1 MVNITYN
8 IKLSAEQIVA
18 KLNAVGFEFPRK
30 ELNEALLQQEAI
42 TPLLLVIIKDVAE
55 NPETISDAPA
65 FLYALFILAQFR
77 EKKAYPFIVKYFRQ
91 LGSDVTALDPTGDI
105 VTENLSSILASICNG
120 DLELIKQLIEDQRVN
135 IFVRNAAL
143 RSLVIL
149 YNNDQLS
156 RKALVSYIKT
166 HIELCLEEKNNP
178 CFVASLISVC
188 CDIHPEELYEQIVI
202 CFDQG
207 LVDKQIINERDLE
220 RYIAMDKEKVL
231 SELKGNRQC
240 QLISDVISEMQG
252 WACYHLKS
260 DTKNLLATEF
270 GNITNAKVGRNDPC
284 PCGSAKKY
292 KKCCLH

>member
-1 MVNITYN
+1 LVNITYN

-18 KLNAVGFEFPRK
+18 KLNTVGFDFPRK

-42 TPLLLVIIKDVAE
+42 TPLLLVVIKNVAE
-55 NPETISDAPA
+55 DPETINDVPV

-77 EKKAYPFIVKYFRQ
+77 EKKAYPFIVQYFRQ

-105 VTENLSSILASICNG
+105 VTENLNSILASVCNG
-120 DLELIKQLIEDQRVN
+120 DLELIKQLIENQRVN

-149 YNNDQLS
+149 YSNDQLS
-156 RKALVSYIKT
+156 RKALVSYIKA
-166 HIELCLEEKNNP
+166 HIERCLEKQDAP
-178 CFVASLISVC
+178 CFIASLVSVS
-188 CDIHPEELYEQIVI
+188 CDIHPEELYNQMVI
-202 CFDQG
+202 CFDLG
-207 LVDKQIINERDLE
+207 LVDKQMINERDFE
-220 RYIAMDKEKVL
+220 RYMAMDKEKVL

-270 GNITNAKVGRNDPC
+270 ENIINAKVGRNDPC

>member
-1 MVNITYN
+1 M
-8 IKLSAEQIVA
+8 L
-18 KLNAVGFEFPRK
+18 
-30 ELNEALLQQEAI
+30 
-42 TPLLLVIIKDVAE
+42 
-55 NPETISDAPA
+55 
-65 FLYALFILAQFR
+65 
-77 EKKAYPFIVKYFRQ
+77 
-91 LGSDVTALDPTGDI
+91 
-105 VTENLSSILASICNG
+105 
-120 DLELIKQLIEDQRVN
+120 
-135 IFVRNAAL
+135 
-143 RSLVIL
+143 
-149 YNNDQLS
+149 
-156 RKALVSYIKT
+156 
-166 HIELCLEEKNNP
+166 
-178 CFVASLISVC
+178 LISVC

-252 WACYHLKS
+252 WAC
-260 DTKNLLATEF
+260 TEF

>member
-1 MVNITYN
+1 MVKVTYN
-8 IKLSAEQIVA
+8 IKLSAEQIIT
-18 KLNAVGFEFPRK
+18 KLNAVGFDFPRK

-42 TPLLLVIIKDVAE
+42 TSLLLVIIRDVAE
-55 NPETISDAPA
+55 DPETISDVPV

-77 EKKAYPFIVKYFRQ
+77 EKKAYPFIVQYFRQ

-105 VTENLSSILASICNG
+105 VTESLNSILASVCNG
-120 DLELIKQLIEDQRVN
+120 DLELIKELIENQSVN
-135 IFVRNAAL
+135 IFVRIAAL

-156 RKALVSYIKT
+156 RKALVSYIKI
-166 HIELCLEEKNNP
+166 HIERCLENQDDP

-188 CDIHPEELYEQIVI
+188 CDIHPEELYNQMVI

-207 LVDKQIINERDLE
+207 LVDKQMINERDLE
-220 RYIAMDKEKVL
+220 RYISMDKEKAL
-231 SELKGNRQC
+231 SELKDNRQF
-240 QLISDVISEMQG
+240 QFISDVTSEMQG

-270 GNITNAKVGRNDPC
+270 ENITNAKVGRNDPC
-284 PCGSAKKY
+284 PCGSVKKY